1 MTTARTLARRLPPLQ
16 QMGVWPALVLLLV
29 LLAVTEPGFFRAG
42 NLENVL
48 QLSAILG
55 IVTVGQVLVLMTA
68 GIDLSVGAMVGV
80 TAVAIAEV
88 GRGSVS
94 APVAAVVVVLI
105 ALVVGLTNG
114 LLVTR
119 RQVPPVVVTFGMFV
133 TLEGARV
140 AYTRGSVSGSVPD
153 AVIALGQGELA
164 GVPYVTLAWVAIV
177 AGGTLLLRRSVPGR
191 RLVMAGA
198 NERMAA
204 LSGIS
209 VTRVKTAAYVIS
221 SLLAVV
227 GGLFFAG
234 FIGYVDRF
242 IGRGMDLD
250 TIAAA
255 LLGGTTFT
263 GGRGSFVH
271 AAGGALL
278 IVALM
283 NAIVVS
289 GLNVQLQLVA
299 KGVVLIGAVALQM
312 WPSKRHG
319 TEATTPITSPEETN
333 H

>member
-1 MTTARTLARRLPPLQ
+1 MSTAVFGRKLPALQ
-16 QMGVWPALVLLLV
+16 QMGVWPALALLLL
-29 LLAVTEPGFFRAG
+29 LLAATEPGFFRAG

-48 QLSAILG
+48 QGAAILG

-88 GRGSVS
+88 GRGAVS
-94 APVAAVVVVLI
+94 APVAVGAVLLI
-105 ALVVGLTNG
+105 AVVVGLTNG

-119 RQVPPVVVTFGMFV
+119 RQVPPVVATFGMFV

-140 AYTRGSVSGSVPD
+140 AYTRGSVSGSVPSQ
-153 AVIALGQGELA
+153 VIALGQGDVA
-164 GVPYVTLAWVAIV
+164 GVPYVALAWIAIV
-177 AGGTLLLRRSVPGR
+177 VIGTVLLRRSVPGR

-198 NERMAA
+198 NERMAS
-204 LSGIS
+204 LSGVS
-209 VTRVKTAAYVIS
+209 VTRVKTAAYVTS
-221 SLLAVV
+221 ALLAVV
-227 GGLFFAG
+227 GGVFFAG

-263 GGRGSFVH
+263 GGRGSLVH

-289 GLNVQLQLVA
+289 GLDVQLQLVA

-312 WPSKRHG
+312 WPSRRSRR
-319 TEATTPITSPEETN
+319 EAAATSS
-333 H
+333 